1 MMALARFIFQSY
13 VLGDFLVYP
22 ESMTCTELIA
32 FWVTFALTFVGFISW
47 FNPDERL
54 EKPSNTPSVIYHGR
68 RNRKEMTR
76 AELQKRIDELT
87 RKYTENHDAKVK
99 GKIDELSLN
108 LSKLRRD
115 KP

>member
-1 MMALARFIFQSY
+1 
-13 VLGDFLVYP
+13 
-22 ESMTCTELIA
+22 
-32 FWVTFALTFVGFISW
+32 
-47 FNPDERL
+47 
-54 EKPSNTPSVIYHGR
+54 
-68 RNRKEMTR
+68 MTR
-76 AELQKRIDELT
+76 AELQKRIDELA